1 MAHRQQRDS
10 TTDTLMPTHHLVYFP
25 NVQATNLLLPD
36 GTDSWQSP
44 GPPFTRRMWAGGNMF
59 FLRDIPM
66 NGHSFH
72 CVETIETVT
81 PMGREEREK
90 LFVRVK
96 RSVFAGRYPGELAR
110 RRSEGAKDELS
121 TNAYLIEGR
130 VLAFMRDDNPD
141 AARTMSQAPSRVL
154 KPKWKPHFSHTMVPT
169 RELLFRFS
177 ALTYNA
183 HAIHLDRAY
192 CREVEGHRNL
202 LVQGPL
208 TVMLM
213 MEVLRTHIR
222 NCADSGS
229 LSPGKEN
236 DPKEPQKVVAVDYKN
251 LRPLYV
257 DEEMRICV
265 RRVRAS
271 DSDGITPWDVWIEG
285 ADGGYAVRGRVK
297 TVDASSK
304 DLRPARSDFEFYHE
318 EGSADDE
325 TIPME
330 HVALQHEA
338 NANFEK
344 HADGD
349 ASAERNTD

>member
-1 MAHRQQRDS
+1 MS
-10 TTDTLMPTHHLVYFP
+10 
-25 NVQATNLLLPD
+25 
-36 GTDSWQSP
+36 
-44 GPPFTRRMWAGGNMF
+44 

-66 NGHSFH
+66 NGHPFH
-72 CVETIETVT
+72 CTELIEKVI
-81 PMGREEREK
+81 PMGMEEREK

-121 TNAYLIEGR
+121 TEAYLIEGR

-141 AARTMSQAPSRVL
+141 AARVMDQSLSRFL
-154 KPKWKPHFSHTMVPT
+154 QPRWKPHFSHTMVPT

-183 HAIHLDRAY
+183 HAIHLDRSY

-222 NCADSGS
+222 NCEDSGS
-229 LSPGKEN
+229 LSPGNEN
-236 DPKEPQKVVAVDYKN
+236 DPMEAQKVVSVQYKN
-251 LRPLYV
+251 FRPLYV

-265 RRVRAS
+265 RRVRAG
-271 DSDGITPWDVWIEG
+271 DTDTITPWDVWIEG

-297 TVDASSK
+297 TADASSIN
-304 DLRPARSDFEFYHE
+304 LRPARADIDFYHE
-318 EGSADDE
+318 EGSVDDE

-330 HVALQHEA
+330 HVALQDEA
-338 NANFEK
+338 KAGFEK
-344 HADGD
+344 YADGD
-349 ASAERNTD
+349 ASAEGKTDSR